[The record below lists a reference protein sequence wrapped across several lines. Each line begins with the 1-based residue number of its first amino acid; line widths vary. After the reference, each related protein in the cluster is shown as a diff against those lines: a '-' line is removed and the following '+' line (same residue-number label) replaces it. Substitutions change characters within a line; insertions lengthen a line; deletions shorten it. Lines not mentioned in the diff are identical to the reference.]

1 MKKRM
6 IAGNLYLFVS
16 FRNHQLPKSILLAGL
31 LLVFMPCLLFSQNLD
46 DFRTAAAADGVNLI
60 PFPDLRKDATSIA
73 DEVQRRKDEAKN
85 YDYDLFLSQKTNALK
100 EIKKRNDEISSISKE
115 IDDFKSKHPD
125 GNTSSFQDEIDKR
138 KKEISDFND
147 KIKDMNN
154 NMAKASDTYDRL
166 SNARAG
172 LREYFQKALDQLP
185 DVTSNPTKYLG
196 SSPSNEDLEKLKQY
210 VRVIDDQIES
220 GIKAHKEQE
229 DGAKKRKVDFDNLIA
244 MTEYK

>member
-1 MKKRM
+1 MKKKM
-6 IAGNLYLFVS
+6 IAGDLYLFVS
-16 FRNHQLPKSILLAGL
+16 FRAHQLSKSILLICL
-31 LLVFMPCLLFSQNLD
+31 LLLLTPCLLFSQNLD

-60 PFPDLRKDATSIA
+60 PFPDLRKDATSVA

-147 KIKDMNN
+147 KIKDMNG

-166 SNARAG
+166 YNARAG

-185 DVTSNPTKYLG
+185 DVISNPTKYLG
-196 SSPSNEDLEKLKQY
+196 SSPSTEDLEKLKQY

-220 GIKAHKEQE
+220 GIKTHKEQE
-229 DGAKKRKVDFDNLIA
+229 DGAKKRKSDFDNLIA

>member
-1 MKKRM
+1 MKKR
-6 IAGNLYLFVS
+6 ITDGNLSLFVT
-16 FRNHQLPKSILLAGL
+16 FRNHLFSKSVFLTCLLLA
-31 LLVFMPCLLFSQNLD
+31 FIPYLLFSQNLD

-60 PFPDLRKDATSIA
+60 PFPDIRKDATSIA
-73 DEVQRRKDEAKN
+73 DEVQRRKEEAKN

-100 EIKKRNDEISSISKE
+100 EIKKRNDDISSISKE
-115 IDDFKSKHPD
+115 MDDFKSKHPD
-125 GNTSSFQDEIDKR
+125 GSTSSFQDEIDKR

-166 SNARAG
+166 YNARAG

-196 SSPSNEDLEKLKQY
+196 SNPSDDNLDKLKQY
-210 VRVIDDQIES
+210 VRVIEDQIES
-220 GIKAHKEQE
+220 GIKTHKEQE
-229 DGAKKRKVDFDNLIA
+229 EGAKKRKGDFDNLIA
-244 MTEYK
+244 MMEYK